1 MRFKW
6 PHEAAHVGDGTS
18 LMRGQLGEGRNRK
31 TWEKMMGP
39 AHESRP
45 VPLALPTLV
54 SLALFQFAPMVVDS
68 ASGYLHFPY
77 CYPDIA
83 SQAGDSVY
91 FAGLLLIMTVLSLA
105 ASFAPFAKGKDVLL

>member
-39 AHESRP
+39 GTSSVRSRTCKRR
-45 VPLALPTLV
+45 VNIHAG
-54 SLALFQFAPMVVDS
+54 SL
-68 ASGYLHFPY
+68 G
-77 CYPDIA
+77 
-83 SQAGDSVY
+83 
-91 FAGLLLIMTVLSLA
+91 
-105 ASFAPFAKGKDVLL
+105 ASFLR